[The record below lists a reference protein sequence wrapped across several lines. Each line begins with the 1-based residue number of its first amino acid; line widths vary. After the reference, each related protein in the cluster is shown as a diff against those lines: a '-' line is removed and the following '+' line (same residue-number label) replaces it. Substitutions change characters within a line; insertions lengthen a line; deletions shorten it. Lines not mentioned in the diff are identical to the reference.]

1 MQRMIL
7 LLLVFPV
14 VIRADGLPLFD
25 SGELLDIVL
34 EFPVQTVLRQS
45 ADRPVVD
52 GTAHYVNA
60 TGETISLPVQISTRG
75 RSRLEACK
83 FPPLS
88 LAVKKK
94 SAKGTVFEGQKK
106 LKIVT
111 HCRSNTVFRS
121 YVQQEYGIYR
131 AFNVLADISFR
142 VRPLNVTYRDTE
154 NESAEIQEPAFFIER
169 IGEIADRTQLKRQR
183 VRRVEAT
190 QLDPAYATLHA
201 LFQFMVGNTDWSVKM
216 APDDSDCCHNGRVLS
231 PRGESS
237 GWMVVPYDFDQS
249 GIVNPRYAMPAPQL
263 GISTVRQ
270 RLYRGRCV
278 HNDQLDG
285 VIRLFNERRAEL
297 EEVLLPDGIRN
308 VKSAADY
315 IASFY
320 RTINDAKQRERSI
333 EKRCLP
339 N

>member
-1 MQRMIL
+1 MIL
-7 LLLVFPV
+7 LLLLFP
-14 VIRADGLPLFD
+14 IAICADGLPLFD
-25 SGELLDIVL
+25 ADESLNIVL
-34 EFPVQTVLRQS
+34 EFPLKTVLKEA

-60 TGETISLPVQISTRG
+60 EGETVSLPVQVSTRG

-88 LAVKKK
+88 LTVKKK

-111 HCRSNTVFRS
+111 HCRNNSIFKS

-131 AFNVLADISFR
+131 AFNVLTDISFR

-169 IGEIADRTQLKRQR
+169 IGEIAERTQLKRQR
-183 VRRVEAT
+183 VRRVEVT

-216 APDDSDCCHNGRVLS
+216 APEDSDCCHNGRVLS
-231 PRGESS
+231 PPGESL

-249 GIVNPRYAMPAPQL
+249 GIVNPRYAAPAPQL
-263 GISTVRQ
+263 GISTVRK

-285 VIRLFNERRAEL
+285 VIGLFNERRAEL
-297 EEVLLPDGIRN
+297 EEALFPDGIRN
-308 VKSAADY
+308 VKSAAGY

-333 EKRCLP
+333 EKRCLSS
-339 N
+339 

>member
-1 MQRMIL
+1 MSRLTIL
-7 LLLVFPV
+7 LLLFPI

-25 SGELLDIVL
+25 ADESLNIVL
-34 EFPVQTVLRQS
+34 EFPLKTVLKEA

-52 GTAHYVNA
+52 GMAHYQNSN
-60 TGETISLPVQISTRG
+60 GETVSLPVKISTRG

-88 LAVKKK
+88 LGVKKK
-94 SAKGTVFEGQKK
+94 SSKGTVFEGQKN

-111 HCRSNTVFRS
+111 HCRSNAIFKS
-121 YVQQEYGIYR
+121 YVHQEYGIYR
-131 AFNVLADISFR
+131 AFNVLTDVSYR
-142 VRPLNVTYRDTE
+142 VRALNVTYRDTE
-154 NESAEIQEPAFFIER
+154 NRVAEIQERAFFIES
-169 IGEIADRTQLKRQR
+169 IGEIAERTQFERQR
-183 VRRVEAT
+183 ARRVEVT

-231 PRGESS
+231 PPKESL

-278 HNDQLDG
+278 HNDQLDS
-285 VIRLFNERRAEL
+285 VIQLLNERRAEL
-297 EEVLLPDGIRN
+297 EEALLPDGIRN
-308 VKSAADY
+308 EKTAADY
-315 IASFY
+315 VASFY
-320 RTINDAKQRERSI
+320 RIINDAKQRERSI
-333 EKRCLP
+333 EKRCLS

>member
-1 MQRMIL
+1 MRRMIL
-7 LLLVFPV
+7 LLLLFP
-14 VIRADGLPLFD
+14 IAICADGLPLFD
-25 SGELLDIVL
+25 ADESLNIVL
-34 EFPVQTVLRQS
+34 EFPLKTVLKEA
-45 ADRPVVD
+45 ADRPEVN

-60 TGETISLPVQISTRG
+60 EGETVSLPVRISTRG
-75 RSRLEACK
+75 RSRLETCK

-88 LAVKKK
+88 LSVKKK
-94 SAKGTVFEGQKK
+94 SSRGTVFEGQKK

-111 HCRSNTVFRS
+111 HCRSNAIFKS
-121 YVQQEYGIYR
+121 YVLQEYGIYR
-131 AFNVLADISFR
+131 AFNVLTDVSYR
-142 VRPLNVTYRDTE
+142 VRALNVTYRDTE
-154 NESAEIQEPAFFIER
+154 NVSAEIQERAFFIES
-169 IGEIADRTQLKRQR
+169 IGEIAERTQFERQR
-183 VRRVEAT
+183 VRRVEVK
-190 QLDPAYATLHA
+190 QLEPAYATLHA
-201 LFQFMVGNTDWSVKM
+201 LFQFMVGNTDWSTKL

-231 PRGESS
+231 PPGESL

-270 RLYRGRCV
+270 RLYRGRCI

-285 VIRLFNERRAEL
+285 VIRLFNKRRAEL
-297 EEVLLPDGIRN
+297 EEALFPVGIRK

-315 IASFY
+315 VASFY

-333 EKRCLP
+333 AKRCLS

>member
-1 MQRMIL
+1 MIL
-7 LLLVFPV
+7 LLMVVPLVV
-14 VIRADGLPLFD
+14 HADGLPLFD
-25 SGELLDIVL
+25 ADESLNIIL
-34 EFPVQTVLRQS
+34 EFPVQTVLGQA

-270 RLYRGRCV
+270 RLYRGRCI

-297 EEVLLPDGIRN
+297 EEALFPDGIRN

-315 IASFY
+315 IARFY
-320 RTINDAKQRERSI
+320 RTINDAKQRARSI

>member
-1 MQRMIL
+1 MIL
-7 LLLVFPV
+7 LLLLFP
-14 VIRADGLPLFD
+14 IAICADGLPLFD
-25 SGELLDIVL
+25 ADESLNIVL
-34 EFPVQTVLRQS
+34 EFPLKTVLKEA

-60 TGETISLPVQISTRG
+60 EGETVSLPVQISTRG

-88 LAVKKK
+88 LTVKKK

-111 HCRSNTVFRS
+111 HCRNNSIFKS

-131 AFNVLADISFR
+131 AFNVLTDISFR

-169 IGEIADRTQLKRQR
+169 IGEIAERTQLKRQR
-183 VRRVEAT
+183 VRRVEVT

-216 APDDSDCCHNGRVLS
+216 APEDSDCCHNGRVLS
-231 PRGESS
+231 PPGESL

-249 GIVNPRYAMPAPQL
+249 GIVNPRYAAPAPQL

-270 RLYRGRCV
+270 RLYRGRCI

-285 VIRLFNERRAEL
+285 VIGLFNERRAEL
-297 EEVLLPDGIRN
+297 EEALFPDGIRN
-308 VKSAADY
+308 VKSAAGY

-333 EKRCLP
+333 EKRCLSS
-339 N
+339 

>member
-1 MQRMIL
+1 MRRLIL
-7 LLLVFPV
+7 LLLLVPL
-14 VIRADGLPLFD
+14 VIHADGLPLFD
-25 SGELLDIVL
+25 ADEPLNIIL
-34 EFPVQTVLRQS
+34 EFPVQTVLRQA
-45 ADRPVVD
+45 ADRPEVD

-60 TGETISLPVQISTRG
+60 QGETVSLPVQISTRG

-88 LAVKKK
+88 LTVKKK
-94 SAKGTVFEGQKK
+94 SARETVFEGQKN

-111 HCRSNTVFRS
+111 HCRSNAIFKS

-131 AFNVLADISFR
+131 AFNVLTDVSYR
-142 VRPLNVTYRDTE
+142 VRPLNVTYRDTA
-154 NESAEIQEPAFFIER
+154 NGSAEIQERAFFIES
-169 IGEIADRTQLKRQR
+169 IGEIAERTQFERQR
-183 VRRVEAT
+183 VRRVEVT
-190 QLDPAYATLHA
+190 QHEPAYATLHA

-231 PRGESS
+231 PPGESV

-249 GIVNPRYAMPAPQL
+249 GIVNPRYAAPAPQL

-270 RLYRGRCV
+270 RLFRGRCI
-278 HNDQLDG
+278 HNDQLDD
-285 VIRLFNERRAEL
+285 VIRVFNERRAEL
-297 EEVLLPDGIRN
+297 EEALFPDGIRN

-320 RTINDAKQRERSI
+320 RIINDAKQRARSI

>member
-1 MQRMIL
+1 MIL
-7 LLLVFPV
+7 LLLLVPL
-14 VIRADGLPLFD
+14 VIQADGLPLFD
-25 SGELLDIVL
+25 SDDSLHIVL
-34 EFPVQTVLRQS
+34 EFPVKAVMRQA
-45 ADRPVVD
+45 ADRPEVD

-60 TGETISLPVQISTRG
+60 EGETVSLPVQISTRG

-88 LAVKKK
+88 LTVKKK

-111 HCRSNTVFRS
+111 HCRSNAIFKS
-121 YVQQEYGIYR
+121 YVHQEYGIYR
-131 AFNVLADISFR
+131 AFNVLTDVSYR
-142 VRPLNVTYRDTE
+142 VRALNVTYRDAE
-154 NESAEIQEPAFFIER
+154 NGSTEIQERAFFIES
-169 IGEIADRTQLKRQR
+169 IGEIAERTQFERQR
-183 VRRVEAT
+183 VRRVEVA
-190 QLDPAYATLHA
+190 QLEPAYATLHA

-216 APDDSDCCHNGRVLS
+216 APDESDCCHNGRVLS
-231 PRGESS
+231 PPGESL

-285 VIRLFNERRAEL
+285 AIRLFNERRASL
-297 EEVLLPDGIRN
+297 EEALLPDGIRN
-308 VKSAADY
+308 VKTAADY
-315 IASFY
+315 VASFY

>member
-1 MQRMIL
+1 MPRLLLL
-7 LLLVFPV
+7 LLLVPL

-25 SGELLDIVL
+25 SDDSLDIVL
-34 EFPVQTVLRQS
+34 EFPVAAVIRQ
-45 ADRPVVD
+45 AAERPEVK

-60 TGETISLPVQISTRG
+60 EGEAVSLPVQISTRG

-88 LAVKKK
+88 LSVKKK
-94 SAKGTVFEGQKK
+94 SSRGTVFEGQKN

-111 HCRSNTVFRS
+111 HCRSNAIFKS

-131 AFNVLADISFR
+131 AFNVLTDVSYR
-142 VRPLNVTYRDTE
+142 VRALNVTYRDTE
-154 NESAEIQEPAFFIER
+154 NESAEIQEPAFFIES
-169 IGEIADRTQLKRQR
+169 IGEIAERTQLERQR
-183 VRRVEAT
+183 VRSVEVT

-231 PRGESS
+231 PPGESL

-249 GIVNPRYAMPAPQL
+249 GIVNPRYAAPAPQL

-270 RLYRGRCV
+270 RLYRGRCI

-285 VIRLFNERRAEL
+285 AIRLFNEHRAEL
-297 EEVLLPDGIRN
+297 EEALFPDGIRN
-308 VKSAADY
+308 VRSAADY
-315 IASFY
+315 VASFY
-320 RTINDAKQRERSI
+320 RIINNAKQRERSI

-339 N
+339 D